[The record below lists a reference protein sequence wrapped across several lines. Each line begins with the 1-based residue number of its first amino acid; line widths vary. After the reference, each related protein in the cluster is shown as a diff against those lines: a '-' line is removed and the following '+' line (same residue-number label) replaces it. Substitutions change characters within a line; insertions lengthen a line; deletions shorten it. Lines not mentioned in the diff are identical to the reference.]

1 MLYYEAVQIFYR
13 DCIGRMLSERTIEN
27 YSDYITGFGNYL
39 QRVNKSNI
47 EDVTRDDVLD
57 YFAFKRK
64 TCSETTIK
72 HNFIAIRACFKCLVA
87 RHIIPINPLDDIPK
101 PRVPKKIIQS
111 FNREEVQAILNAF
124 DKNTFTGFR
133 NYTVMSILFSTGL
146 RKSELL
152 LCI

>member
-72 HNFIAIRACFKCLVA
+72 HNSYQSVFQMPCSPS
-87 RHIIPINPLDDIPK
+87 HNTYK
-101 PRVPKKIIQS
+101 P
-111 FNREEVQAILNAF
+111 F
-124 DKNTFTGFR
+124 G
-133 NYTVMSILFSTGL
+133 
-146 RKSELL
+146 
-152 LCI
+152 